1 MRFHFLIL
9 LGLSMAFGMS
19 ATHAQSSDHHT
30 LSGYI
35 TDAATGET
43 LIGATVWAESLSQGV
58 ATNVY
63 GFYTLTLP
71 TGTYEVRVSYLGYTP
86 QRFEADL
93 TATDVKLN
101 LELQPGLALGEAVV
115 TGEKENRIEEQVQ
128 MSKMEVPIDQIKALP
143 AIGGEVDLLKSLQL
157 LPGVQSG
164 AKAQPGCTSGVD
176 RRTRTSCFSM
186 VFRCTV

>member
-1 MRFHFLIL
+1 
-9 LGLSMAFGMS
+9 MAIGS
-19 ATHAQSSDHHT
+19 SPSHAQTSGRHT

-58 ATNVY
+58 ATNVF

-71 TGTYEVRVSYLGYTP
+71 AGTYEVRVSYLGYTP

-101 LELQPGLALGEAVV
+101 LELQSGLELGEAVV
-115 TGEKENRIEEQVQ
+115 TGEKENRIEEQV
-128 MSKMEVPIDQIKALP
+128 
-143 AIGGEVDLLKSLQL
+143 
-157 LPGVQSG
+157 
-164 AKAQPGCTSGVD
+164 
-176 RRTRTSCFSM
+176 
-186 VFRCTV
+186 